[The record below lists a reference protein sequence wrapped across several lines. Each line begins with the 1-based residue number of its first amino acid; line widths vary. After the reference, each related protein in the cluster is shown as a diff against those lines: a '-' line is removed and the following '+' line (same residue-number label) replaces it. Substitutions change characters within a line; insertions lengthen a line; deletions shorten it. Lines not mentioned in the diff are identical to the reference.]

1 MGLRHRRPGQKN
13 IDRQKAG
20 LWRKQVM
27 KNMIALALALCMMLC
42 LCACGGEKAPA
53 ETKPVETEAPAVVAT
68 EAPVEE
74 TEAAIPD
81 GMVQYTVTVV
91 DEAGAPI
98 VGAMVQ
104 LCKDSCVPA
113 VTDAN
118 GVATF
123 NLPEDD
129 YKASMLAMPAGYAYA
144 GEADTFY
151 FEGAYELTITLK
163 AAE

>member
-1 MGLRHRRPGQKN
+1 
-13 IDRQKAG
+13 
-20 LWRKQVM
+20 M
-27 KNMIALALALCMMLC
+27 KNMIALALALCLMMT

-53 ETKPVETEAPAVVAT
+53 ETKPVETEAPVVVT

-74 TEAAIPD
+74 TEAALPE

-91 DEAGAPI
+91 DEAGNAV

-123 NLPEDD
+123 TLPEDE
-129 YKASMLAMPAGYAYA
+129 YKASMLAMPAGYVYA

>member
-1 MGLRHRRPGQKN
+1 
-13 IDRQKAG
+13 
-20 LWRKQVM
+20 M
-27 KNMIALALALCMMLC
+27 KNMFALALALCMMLC
-42 LCACGGEKAPA
+42 LCACGGGAA
-53 ETKPVETEAPAVVAT
+53 PVETQPAATEAPVVVT

-74 TEAAIPD
+74 AAPAIPE
-81 GMVQYTVTVV
+81 GMVQYKVTVV

-104 LCKDSCVPA
+104 LCKDSCVHA
-113 VTDAN
+113 ITDAN

-123 NLPEDD
+123 TLPEDD

-151 FEGAYELTITLK
+151 FEGAFELTITLK

>member
-1 MGLRHRRPGQKN
+1 MKKLL
-13 IDRQKAG
+13 ICVLAV
-20 LWRKQVM
+20 VM
-27 KNMIALALALCMMLC
+27 LLS

-53 ETKPVETEAPAVVAT
+53 ETKPAETEAPVVVT

-74 TEAAIPD
+74 TEAVLPE
-81 GMVQYTVTVV
+81 GMVQYAVTVV
-91 DEAGAPI
+91 DEAGAP
-98 VGAMVQ
+98 VAGAMVQ

-123 NLPEDD
+123 TLPEDD

-163 AAE
+163 VAE

>member
-1 MGLRHRRPGQKN
+1 MNMKN
-13 IDRQKAG
+13 IA
-20 LWRKQVM
+20 
-27 KNMIALALALCMMLC
+27 ALVLALCLMLT
-42 LCACGGEKAPA
+42 LCACGSKAE

-68 EAPVEE
+68 EAPVVEE
-74 TEAAIPD
+74 TEAAIPE
-81 GMVQYTVTVV
+81 GMSVYTVTVV
-91 DEAGAPI
+91 DEEGNPI

-113 VTDAN
+113 ITDAN

-123 NLPEDD
+123 TLPADD

>member
-1 MGLRHRRPGQKN
+1 
-13 IDRQKAG
+13 
-20 LWRKQVM
+20 M
-27 KNMIALALALCMMLC
+27 KNMFALALALCMMLC
-42 LCACGGEKAPA
+42 LCACGGEAA
-53 ETKPVETEAPAVVAT
+53 PVETQPAATEAPVVVT

-74 TEAAIPD
+74 AAPAIPE
-81 GMVQYTVTVV
+81 GMVQYKVTVV

-123 NLPEDD
+123 TLPEDD

-151 FEGAYELTITLK
+151 FEGAFELTITLK
-163 AAE
+163 AAD

>member
-1 MGLRHRRPGQKN
+1 MKN
-13 IDRQKAG
+13 IF
-20 LWRKQVM
+20 
-27 KNMIALALALCMMLC
+27 ALALVLCLMMT

-53 ETKPVETEAPAVVAT
+53 EAKPVETEAPVVVT

-74 TEAAIPD
+74 TEAALPE

-91 DEAGAPI
+91 DESGAPI

-151 FEGAYELTITLK
+151 FEGAFELTITLK

>member
-1 MGLRHRRPGQKN
+1 
-13 IDRQKAG
+13 
-20 LWRKQVM
+20 M
-27 KNMIALALALCMMLC
+27 KNMFALALALCMMLC
-42 LCACGGEKAPA
+42 LCACGGEAA
-53 ETKPVETEAPAVVAT
+53 PVETQPAAT
-68 EAPVEE
+68 EAPVVV
-74 TEAAIPD
+74 TEAPAEEAAPAIPE
-81 GMVQYTVTVV
+81 GMVQYKVTVV

-123 NLPEDD
+123 TLPEDD

-151 FEGAYELTITLK
+151 FEGAFELTITLK

>member
-1 MGLRHRRPGQKN
+1 MKN
-13 IDRQKAG
+13 I
-20 LWRKQVM
+20 
-27 KNMIALALALCMMLC
+27 IALALALCVMLS
-42 LCACGGEKAPA
+42 LCACGGANAPA
-53 ETKPVETEAPAVVAT
+53 ETKPVETEAPVVAT
-68 EAPVEE
+68 EAPAAQEQEVVVEE
-74 TEAAIPD
+74 NET

-151 FEGAYELTITLK
+151 FEGAFELTITLK